1 MCVTV
6 CQMLLFICI
15 CTVYLLTLLITPDT
29 LLGIFVVLIQ
39 WTLQCFNILNML
51 QKLLENSTKRIFLM
65 EWIFDVYLTEIT
77 PTFKITPTPTFEG
90 KFP

>member
-1 MCVTV
+1 
-6 CQMLLFICI
+6 
-15 CTVYLLTLLITPDT
+15 
-29 LLGIFVVLIQ
+29 
-39 WTLQCFNILNML
+39 
-51 QKLLENSTKRIFLM
+51 M